1 MAAGDHVVADVGWV
15 RVGERMGRGR
25 RGSRW
30 IFLDRSSACWVVW
43 DGLAFLDCRWCIQ
56 EQGSTEGYL
65 LSR

>member
-30 IFLDRSSACWVVW
+30 IFLDGSLV
-43 DGLAFLDCRWCIQ
+43 GLLGGMGWA
-56 EQGSTEGYL
+56 GVS
-65 LSR
+65 